1 MDRLDA
7 LRLFTRI
14 VELGSFSRAA
24 AELGLPRA
32 TATHA
37 IQQLEARLGTR
48 LLERTTR
55 QVRTTAEGQA
65 FHDRCVQILSDLEE
79 AEARLGEGAARPR
92 GTLRVEIHGSHA
104 VHVVLPRIGEFHARY
119 PDLELVV
126 SSGDRLVD
134 LVREGIDCAIRAGH
148 PRDSTLVARRLALL
162 REAVCASP
170 AYLAR
175 HGVPTHP
182 EQLVSH
188 RAVGFFA
195 SSRDDIDY
203 PFEFLVDGA
212 PRRYDVRGW
221 IKVSDAPNYLA
232 CALAGH
238 GLIQVPTV
246 AVEPHLRDGSLVE
259 VLADWPSPW
268 VPVSLLYPQ
277 HRQPSARL
285 RVFIEWVSQVYRERF
300 GERTVQWDGG
310 QA

>member
-24 AELGLPRA
+24 AELDLPRA

-55 QVRTTAEGQA
+55 QVRTTPDGQR
-65 FHDRCVQILSDLEE
+65 FHDRCVQILADLED
-79 AEARLGEGAARPR
+79 AEARLGDVAARPR

-119 PDLELVV
+119 PDLELVI
-126 SSGDRLVD
+126 SSSDRLVD
-134 LVREGIDCAIRAGH
+134 LVREGIDCAIRSGH
-148 PRDSTLVARRLALL
+148 PRDSSLVVRRLALL
-162 REAVCASP
+162 HEAVCASP
-170 AYLAR
+170 AYLAE
-175 HGVPTHP
+175 HGTPSHP
-182 EQLVSH
+182 DELASH

-195 SSRDDIDY
+195 SNRDDIDY

-212 PRRYDVRGW
+212 VRRYDVPGW

-238 GLIQVPTV
+238 GLIQVPRV
-246 AVEPHLRDGSLVE
+246 AVQTLLRDGGLVE
-259 VLADWPSPW
+259 VLKDWSSPA

-277 HRQPSARL
+277 HRQVPARL
-285 RVFIEWVSQVYRERF
+285 RVFIDWVAQVYREYF
-300 GERTVQWDGG
+300 GETD
-310 QA
+310 